1 MALHLSCQHLLLRL
15 IAVFEEFLNDIIT
28 KHIGHQLS
36 RIWMQLAKHL
46 ILFVTVGRLKFLL
59 DEAGPV
65 LITTKLDN
73 VFIDVLSQVSIH
85 IMYIMCPSSSPSVH
99 IFCSSCYC
107 S

>member
-15 IAVFEEFLNDIIT
+15 IAVFEEFLDDIIT
-28 KHIGHQLS
+28 KHVGHQLS
-36 RIWMQLAKHL
+36 RVWMQLAKNL
-46 ILFVTVGRLKFLL
+46 ILFVTIGRLKFLL

-65 LITTKLDN
+65 LITAKLHN

-85 IMYIMCPSSSPSVH
+85 IIHITCPSSSPSVH
-99 IFCSSCYC
+99 IVCSSCCC